1 MLESRVVSGPVVG
14 NEEGPASA
22 VAVVLIALM
31 EDVAV
36 EKQGIS
42 WVELNMDQGQNLCQS
57 KSMVIG

>member
-1 MLESRVVSGPVVG
+1 MLESRVVSGDVVG
-14 NEEGPASA
+14 NEEGPASV

-42 WVELNMDQGQNLCQS
+42 WVELNMDQGQNLCES
-57 KSMVIG
+57 KSIVVG